1 MGLFDKREKAK
12 GDGKFHAP
20 KWDPYGQWKS
30 ATSGFLGMKK
40 DKHVILPGVTSWEEH
55 RLTKIKDYVAEQT
68 GEECT
73 LPQHMINDVYSMYVN
88 KDIKRKDVDRTN
100 AIKQKVMDKVYNSL
114 TKVVTEDS
122 PLFSQVLTRELAMY
136 MQKIERELQEEME
149 KNGQGQGG
157 GSPFDGDDDGDGQG
171 QGQPGD
177 GEGDDEADGQMP
189 GGKGASKDHNKGKHG
204 DLDDIADKVLDK
216 AQNEQQLEQA
226 MNNADKIMKDLTEK
240 LGEEALADL
249 ANNDADFLNSIEKIK
264 GALDRVSINK
274 ESIKQVLVKIL
285 DESQNY
291 FSQKFHTVE
300 ETLFE
305 AEQFDDLF
313 GLEFLHPIFRNAEL
327 LSPGNA
333 TRIYKGKLD
342 LYLDCSGSM
351 GSHENFE
358 GTNIR
363 MIDLVKGI
371 AMVLYRMNMIDK
383 LYFFDTQIYEIKDIN
398 EFTILGFDRSGGT
411 DFNNVTKQCA
421 INGRNSVVIT
431 DGEDSVDDYKK
442 NMFWVGVGG
451 TQFHGWGGEGA
462 FATYKSMRQCVT
474 YNSSQNRFDYVTK

>member
-1 MGLFDKREKAK
+1 MSLFSKRENSGEKFKAP
-12 GDGKFHAP
+12 A
-20 KWDPYGQWKS
+20 WDPYGTWSS
-30 ATSGFLGMKK
+30 AGSGFLGMKK
-40 DKHVILPGVTSWEEH
+40 DKHVILPGVTSWESR
-55 RLTKIKDYVAEQT
+55 RLTKIKDYVEEKT

-73 LPQHMINDVYSMYVN
+73 LPQHMIDDVYSMYVN
-88 KDIKRKDVDRTN
+88 KDIKRRPVDRTN

-149 KNGQGQGG
+149 KNGQGGG
-157 GSPFDGDDDGDGQG
+157 SGSPFDGEDEGEGNGQG
-171 QGQPGD
+171 QGD
-177 GEGDDEADGQMP
+177 TGDDEGEEGEGQTP
-189 GGKGASKDHNKGKHG
+189 GGKGASKDHNKGNHG
-204 DLDDIADKVLDK
+204 DLEDIADKILDK
-216 AQNEQQLEQA
+216 AQNEKNLEKA
-226 MNNADKIMKDLTEK
+226 MNNADKIMKDLTDK

-249 ANNDADFLNSIEKIK
+249 AENDADFLNSIEKIK
-264 GALDRVSINK
+264 HALDRVSINK

-333 TRIYKGKLD
+333 TRVYKGKLD

-351 GSHENFE
+351 GSHETFE

-383 LYFFDTQIYEIKDIN
+383 LYFFDTQIYEIKNIN

-411 DFNNVTKQCA
+411 NFNNVTLQCA
-421 INGRNSVVIT
+421 QNGRNSVVIT
-431 DGEDSVDDYKK
+431 DGEDSVDEYKK
-442 NMFWVGVGG
+442 NIFWVGVGG
-451 TQFHGWGGEGA
+451 TQFTGWSGEGA
-462 FATYKSMRQCVT
+462 FSTYKSMRQCVT
-474 YNSSQNRFDYVTK
+474 YNSGANKFDYVTK

>member
-1 MGLFDKREKAK
+1 
-12 GDGKFHAP
+12 
-20 KWDPYGQWKS
+20 
-30 ATSGFLGMKK
+30 
-40 DKHVILPGVTSWEEH
+40 
-55 RLTKIKDYVAEQT
+55 
-68 GEECT
+68 
-73 LPQHMINDVYSMYVN
+73 
-88 KDIKRKDVDRTN
+88 
-100 AIKQKVMDKVYNSL
+100 
-114 TKVVTEDS
+114 
-122 PLFSQVLTRELAMY
+122 
-136 MQKIERELQEEME
+136 ME
-149 KNGQGQGG
+149 KNGQGRG
-157 GSPFDGDDDGDGQG
+157 GSPFDGDDDEDGEGGQG
-171 QGQPGD
+171 IGEPGD
-177 GEGDDEADGQMP
+177 GEGDEDGQGQQP
-189 GGKGASKDHNKGKHG
+189 GGKGASKDHGKGKHG

-240 LGEEALADL
+240 LGEAALADL
-249 ANNDADFLNSIEKIK
+249 AENDADFLNSIEKIK
-264 GALDRVSINK
+264 GALDRVAINK

-305 AEQFDDLF
+305 AEQFDDIF

-351 GSHENFE
+351 GSYENFE

-383 LYFFDTQIYEIKDIN
+383 LYFFDTQIYEIKNIN

-411 DFNNVTKQCA
+411 NFNNVTKQCA
-421 INGRNSVVIT
+421 SNGRNSVVIT
-431 DGEDSVDDYKK
+431 DGEDSVENYLK
-442 NMFWVGVGG
+442 NIFWVGVGG
-451 TQFHGWGGEGA
+451 TNFSGWGGEGA
-462 FATYKSMRQCVT
+462 FKTYKGMRQCVT
-474 YNSSQNRFDYVTK
+474 YNSGANRFDYVIK

>member
-1 MGLFDKREKAK
+1 MSLFSKRENSGEKFKA
-12 GDGKFHAP
+12 P
-20 KWDPYGQWKS
+20 SWDPYGTWSS
-30 ATSGFLGMKK
+30 AGSGFLGMKK
-40 DKHVILPGVTSWEEH
+40 DKHVILPGVTSWESL
-55 RLTKIKDYVAEQT
+55 RLTKIKDYVEEKT

-73 LPQHMINDVYSMYVN
+73 LPQHMIDDVYSMYVN
-88 KDIKRKDVDRTN
+88 KDIKRKPVDRTN
-100 AIKQKVMDKVYNSL
+100 VVKQKVMDKVYNSL

-136 MQKIERELQEEME
+136 MQKIERELKEEQE
-149 KNGQGQGG
+149 KNGGG
-157 GSPFDGDDDGDGQG
+157 SGSPFDGDDEGEDDGQG
-171 QGQPGD
+171 EGQGEGEPGD
-177 GEGDDEADGQMP
+177 GDEEGQGQTP
-189 GGKGASKDHNKGKHG
+189 GGKGVSKDHNKGKHG
-204 DLDDIADKVLDK
+204 DLEDMADKVLDS

-333 TRIYKGKLD
+333 TRVYKGKLD

-351 GSHENFE
+351 GSHEKFE

-383 LYFFDTQIYEIKDIN
+383 LYFFDSQIYEIKNIN

-411 DFNNVTKQCA
+411 NFDNVTLQCA
-421 INGRNSVVIT
+421 QNGRNSVVIT
-431 DGEDSVDDYKK
+431 DGEDSVSDYKK
-442 NMFWVGVGG
+442 NIFWVGVGG

-474 YNSSQNRFDYVTK
+474 YNSGANKFDYVTK

>member
-1 MGLFDKREKAK
+1 MSLFSKRKDSGE
-12 GDGKFHAP
+12 KFHAP
-20 KWDPYGQWKS
+20 EWDPYGQWNS
-30 ATSGFLGMKK
+30 AGSGFLGVKK
-40 DKHVILPGVTSWEEH
+40 DKHVILPGVTSWEER
-55 RLTKIKDYVAEQT
+55 RLTKIKDYVTEKT

-88 KDIKRKDVDRTN
+88 KDVKRKPVDRTN
-100 AIKQKVMDKVYNSL
+100 AIKQKVIDKVYNSL

-136 MQKIERELQEEME
+136 MQRIERELQEEME
-149 KNGQGQGG
+149 KNGQGGG
-157 GSPFDGDDDGDGQG
+157 GSPFDGDDDEDGEGGQG
-171 QGQPGD
+171 IGEPGD
-177 GEGDDEADGQMP
+177 GEGDEDGQGKQP
-189 GGKGASKDHNKGKHG
+189 GGKGASKDHGKGKHG

-240 LGEEALADL
+240 LGEAALADL
-249 ANNDADFLNSIEKIK
+249 AENDADFLNSIEKIK
-264 GALDRVSINK
+264 GALDRVAINK

-305 AEQFDDLF
+305 AEQFDDIF

-383 LYFFDTQIYEIKDIN
+383 LYFFDTKIYEIKNIN

-411 DFNNVTKQCA
+411 NFNNVTKQCA
-421 INGRNSVVIT
+421 SNGRNSVVIT
-431 DGEDSVDDYKK
+431 DGEDSVENYLK
-442 NMFWVGVGG
+442 NIFWVGVGG
-451 TQFHGWGGEGA
+451 TNFSGWGGEGA
-462 FATYKSMRQCVT
+462 FKTYKGMRQCVT
-474 YNSSQNRFDYVTK
+474 YNSGANRFDYVTK

>member
-1 MGLFDKREKAK
+1 MSLFHKRDKQ

-30 ATSGFLGMKK
+30 AGSGFLGTKK
-40 DKHVILPGVTSWEEH
+40 DKHVIMPGVTSWEEG
-55 RLTKIKDYVAEQT
+55 RLRKVKDYVAEKT
-68 GEECT
+68 GEDCT

-100 AIKQKVMDKVYNSL
+100 AVKQRVMDKVYNSL

-122 PLFSQVLTRELAMY
+122 PLFSQVLTRELALY
-136 MQKIERELQEEME
+136 MQKIERELKEEQE
-149 KNGQGQGG
+149 KNGGGQGD
-157 GSPFDGDDDGDGQG
+157 GSPFDGEDGDEDGQG
-171 QGQPGD
+171 QGQEGD
-177 GEGDDEADGQMP
+177 GDGDELDEEGNSP
-189 GGKGASKDHNKGKHG
+189 GKGASKSDHKSKHG
-204 DLDDIADKVLDK
+204 DLQDMADKVLDN
-216 AQNEQQLEQA
+216 AENEQQLEQA

-240 LGEEALADL
+240 LGEEALNDL
-249 ANNDADFLNSIEKIK
+249 ANNDADFLDSIEKIK
-264 GALDRVSINK
+264 YALDRVCINK

-333 TRIYKGKLD
+333 TRVYKGKID

-351 GSHENFE
+351 GSHETFE
-358 GTNIR
+358 GTSIR

-383 LYFFDTQIYEIKDIN
+383 LYFFDTSVYEIKDIN

-411 DFNNVTKQCA
+411 DFNRVAAMCA
-421 INGRNSVVIT
+421 ANGRNSVVIT
-431 DGEDSVDDYKK
+431 DGEDSVASYFK
-442 NMFWVGVGG
+442 NIFWVGVGG
-451 TQFHGWGGEGA
+451 TTFTGWGGEGA
-462 FATYKSMRQCVT
+462 FQTYKATGQCVT
-474 YNSSQNRFDYVTK
+474 YNSNQNKFDYVRK

>member
-1 MGLFDKREKAK
+1 MSLFSKRKDSGE
-12 GDGKFHAP
+12 KFHAP
-20 KWDPYGQWKS
+20 EWDPYGQWNS
-30 ATSGFLGMKK
+30 AGSGFLGMKK
-40 DKHVILPGVTSWEEH
+40 DKHVILPGVTSWEER
-55 RLTKIKDYVAEQT
+55 RLTKIKDYVTEKT

-88 KDIKRKDVDRTN
+88 KDVKRKPVDRTN

-136 MQKIERELQEEME
+136 MQRIERELQEEME
-149 KNGQGQGG
+149 KNGQGGG
-157 GSPFDGDDDGDGQG
+157 GSPFGGDDDEDGEGGQG
-171 QGQPGD
+171 ISEPGD
-177 GEGDDEADGQMP
+177 GEGDEDGQGKQP
-189 GGKGASKDHNKGKHG
+189 GGKGASKDHGKGKHG

-240 LGEEALADL
+240 LGEAALADL
-249 ANNDADFLNSIEKIK
+249 SENDADFLNSIEKIK
-264 GALDRVSINK
+264 GALDRVAINK

-305 AEQFDDLF
+305 AEQFDDIF

-383 LYFFDTQIYEIKDIN
+383 LYFFDTQIYEIKNIN

-411 DFNNVTKQCA
+411 NFNNVTKQCA
-421 INGRNSVVIT
+421 SNGRNSVVIT
-431 DGEDSVDDYKK
+431 DGEDSVQNYLK
-442 NMFWVGVGG
+442 NIFWVGVGG
-451 TQFHGWGGEGA
+451 TNFSGWGGEGA
-462 FATYKSMRQCVT
+462 FKTYKGMRQCVT
-474 YNSSQNRFDYVTK
+474 YNSGANRFDYVTK

>member
-1 MGLFDKREKAK
+1 MSLFEKREKT
-12 GDGKFHAP
+12 GSGIFTTPKF
-20 KWDPYGQWKS
+20 DPYGQWSSGK
-30 ATSGFLGMKK
+30 SGFLGMKK
-40 DKHVILPGVTSWEEH
+40 DKHVILPGVTSWEEN
-55 RLTKIKDYVAEQT
+55 RLTKIKDYVEEKT

-88 KDIKRKDVDRTN
+88 KDIKRKPVDGTN
-100 AIKQKVMDKVYNSL
+100 EIKQKVIDKVYNSL

-136 MQKIERELQEEME
+136 MQEIQRELEEEME
-149 KNGQGQGG
+149 EPEGG
-157 GSPFDGDDDGDGQG
+157 GGKSPFDGDDEEGDQDGAGGQG
-171 QGQPGD
+171 EGGDED
-177 GEGDDEADGQMP
+177 GEEGE
-189 GGKGASKDHNKGKHG
+189 GGISSGPAPSKEHTKSKHG
-204 DLDDIADKVLDK
+204 DLTDKILNSAKNEK
-216 AQNEQQLEQA
+216 ALEKA
-226 MNNADKIMKDLTEK
+226 MGSADKIMKDLTEK
-240 LGEEALADL
+240 LGEEALKDL
-249 ANNDADFLNSIEKIK
+249 ADNDADFLNSIEKVK
-264 GALDRVSINK
+264 DALSRVAVNK
-274 ESIKQVLVKIL
+274 ESIKNVLVKIL

-333 TRIYKGKLD
+333 SRVYKGKID

-351 GSHENFE
+351 GSSENFE

-383 LYFFDTQIYEIKDIN
+383 LYFFDTSIHEIKNIN
-398 EFTILGFDRSGGT
+398 EFTILGFDKSGGT
-411 DFNNVTKQCA
+411 DFNNVTAQCA
-421 INGRNSVVIT
+421 LNGRNSVVIT
-431 DGEDSVDDYKK
+431 DGEDHVQDYKK
-442 NMFWVGVGG
+442 NIFWVGVGG
-451 TQFHGWGGEGA
+451 TTFQGWGGEGA
-462 FATYKSMRQCVT
+462 FSTYKATRQCVT
-474 YNSSQNRFDYVTK
+474 YNNNSNKFDYVTK